1 LDDLLGPKNGRLLP
15 EGYGFHKSGKINEQ
29 HHISYSSEITEF
41 HQANHTKINK
51 QSDIYSIGA
60 ILYRLLLGVSPIL
73 EIAEHISK
81 KRLHERS
88 PELNVYEIP
97 YFFKNYVLSNDMCF
111 IIAKLLS
118 ESPRHRYQSL
128 SQLRKD
134 LVTLRENIFSTPPML
149 RRVLGHPILPQE
161 KSLKMGPAPK
171 SVDFRSAKLNQ
182 FSLKYL
188 GKFIYEHNV
197 ESLAV
202 NGGPMPLLS
211 IKLNNLVELNLR
223 EQNLYSEDLF
233 ILSQFLKHNTSV
245 THINLSKNFIGYKY
259 LDEAKIIELKMKN
272 QEKLK
277 DFSFE

>member
-1 LDDLLGPKNGRLLP
+1 MDDLLGPKNGRLLP
-15 EGYGFHKSGKINEQ
+15 EGYGFHKSGKINEH

-41 HQANHTKINK
+41 HHVNHNKINK
-51 QSDIYSIGA
+51 QSDIYAIGA

-81 KRLHERS
+81 KRLHECS
-88 PELNVYEIP
+88 PEMNVYEIP
-97 YFFKNYVLSNDMCF
+97 YFLQNYVLSNDMCF

-128 SQLRKD
+128 PLLRKD
-134 LVTLRENIFSTPPML
+134 LVTLRENIFSTPSML
-149 RRVLGHPILPQE
+149 RRVLGHPILPQD
-161 KSLKMGPAPK
+161 KSLKADPTPK
-171 SVDFRSAKLNQ
+171 SVDFRSSKMNQ

-197 ESLAV
+197 ESLAI

-211 IKLNNLVELNLR
+211 MKMNNLVELNLR
-223 EQNLYSEDLF
+223 EQNLYSEDVF
-233 ILSQFLKHNTSV
+233 ILSQFLKRNTSV

-259 LDEAKIIELKMKN
+259 LDEAKIIEMKMKN
-272 QEKLK
+272 
-277 DFSFE
+277 